1 MVALTATHWSISSSD
16 VKVFREDPYRRVAR
30 MVVVTAGEYPSNGIP
45 VPPASKFGLRVLN
58 RLTPLTNAMKGAT
71 ASTVPEG
78 LGMFVNYDHTH
89 KTIRLMALSTT
100 SIAAQSLNELATTA
114 VPGAIAIYVEVN
126 GH

>member
-1 MVALTATHWSISSSD
+1 
-16 VKVFREDPYRRVAR
+16 

-45 VPPASKFGLRVLN
+45 VPPASKFGLRVLKS
-58 RLTPLTNAMKGAT
+58 LTPLTNAMKGAT
-71 ASTVPEG
+71 ASTEPEG

-100 SIAAQSLNELATTA
+100 SSAPQSVNELATTA